1 MVKHLSAKLLLL
13 LSFLFLGYMTGLAQ
27 SGEVTGTVTDAA
39 DGQTLPGVTILI
51 RGTTIGTT
59 TDVEGKYT
67 IIVEPD
73 ATLVFSYVG
82 YETQEIV
89 VQPNTTVNVALN
101 VALTELEEFVVIG
114 YGIQKKEDATGSIT
128 AIDAKAFNTGAIT
141 SPTELITGKIAGV

>member
-59 TDVEGKYT
+59 TNVEGKYT

-101 VALTELEEFVVIG
+101 VVLTELEEFVVIG
-114 YGIQKKEDATGSIT
+114 YGIQK
-128 AIDAKAFNTGAIT
+128 
-141 SPTELITGKIAGV
+141 